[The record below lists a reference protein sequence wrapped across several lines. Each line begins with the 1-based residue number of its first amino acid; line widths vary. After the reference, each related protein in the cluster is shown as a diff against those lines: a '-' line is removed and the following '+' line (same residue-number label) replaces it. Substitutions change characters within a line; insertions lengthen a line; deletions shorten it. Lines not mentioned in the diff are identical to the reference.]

1 MKYQFLAVCFLIL
14 SACSATTE
22 TYFSGDSIIPKLI
35 DAPYATNSK
44 EWNNDIQN
52 IIKAQK
58 HFNVNELEL
67 ASREKFLHP
76 EIFIFYADRS
86 LTNDEYPNLH
96 KLIHRVSLTSK
107 EVNDHVKNYWNISRP
122 YTLDKRINMLITP
135 SPGASYPSGHTSSS
149 FVVTQI
155 LGMLIP
161 QKDQDLK
168 KLAQKIAYRRI
179 LVGMH
184 YPHDITGGEQLSR
197 LILGGLLQNKE
208 FQKDFEN
215 ARIELEKK
223 PLKTTQAIETKEQ
236 PAIKAEA
243 SEIKSP
249 APSIT
254 TNDQTLPT
262 Q

>member
-22 TYFSGDSIIPKLI
+22 TYFSSETVFPNLI
-35 DAPYATNSK
+35 DSPYAANSK

-52 IIKAQK
+52 IIKTQK
-58 HFNVNELEL
+58 HFNLNELEL

-86 LTNDEYPNLH
+86 LTNEEYPNLH

-107 EVNDHVKNYWNISRP
+107 GVNDHAKNYWNISRP
-122 YTLDKRINMLITP
+122 YTVDKRINMLITP
-135 SPGASYPSGHTSSS
+135 SPGASYPSGHASSA
-149 FVVTQI
+149 FVVTKI

-184 YPHDITGGEQLSR
+184 YPHDIIAGEQLSR
-197 LILGGLLQNKE
+197 LIIGGLLQNE
-208 FQKDFEN
+208 QFREDFEN

-223 PLKTTQAIETKEQ
+223 PLNNSQSNEVKEPIVAKPEPSENKAQNPLVAPGDQAI
-236 PAIKAEA
+236 PA
-243 SEIKSP
+243 
-249 APSIT
+249 
-254 TNDQTLPT
+254 Q
-262 Q
+262 